1 MDPDSNPITK
11 VKNSQ
16 NGTEQKTKQYGN
28 KRKLNIATWNIR
40 RGLITRENELVQLL
54 HEEEID
60 VMFLT
65 ETDTSKQNAEMYHI
79 TGYTTSTQC
88 CEDENDTVRIIALV
102 RDAQGLDIKVR
113 YDLMSKSFPSI
124 WLETQDKHKAK
135 SLIGGYYRQWSTNG
149 KLTVPEQ
156 VTQIE
161 EFCEQIN
168 SACKETKKIIV
179 TGDANLCAKKW
190 QAEDYDRK
198 SVAQPLLHC
207 LEQNGLK
214 VRDIGITFQADHM
227 QPNGRVAESALDH
240 AYTSLTIEDCIETK
254 RILNSSSDHFPVA
267 ITYSLDMRK
276 LRYNHTVTKR
286 SYKGFTKEKWNEA
299 LEKQDWLDVEEC
311 SESGVDQM
319 VRVFDQNIQ
328 TALDQVAPVRS
339 FKIRSNHRFG
349 LSEEVKELMRKRE
362 KTRAEIRGAST
373 KEKGVLLQQYKTL
386 RNRVT
391 SKIRKE
397 NIEYNN
403 KRVEDAANEKE
414 LWSIANDVLNPR
426 KETEW
431 NVIDKEGKNVKE
443 ESRVAETI
451 NEYFIEKV
459 EQLKKGIDKSLVE
472 DPLVR
477 LKERMKDNKTKL
489 EFNTITQKQL
499 TKHLKKLN
507 KKKSSGLDGLSQENL
522 LLGATN
528 LVAPL
533 TLIVNQS
540 IVEGEFPKEWKEAV
554 VTPIL
559 KKGNPQ
565 LLSNYRPV
573 SCLPAASKVL
583 EIVVCSQLSEYLES
597 NNLLPSNQH
606 GFRPRRSTM
615 TAWQEIQLDWA
626 SKCESNLVTGVLLW
640 DLSAAFDTLDCEGV
654 CAKMEL
660 FGVQERSINW
670 IRSFLSG
677 RSQRVKIGD
686 KVSAPRLVPTG
697 VPQGGVLS
705 PLIFVLFVSDLQDW
719 LIHST
724 APTYADDTTT
734 GTSGYDLVETIAK
747 LEEDANKVLSYMASN
762 GLVANAKKTAFL
774 LLNAAG
780 NKEVEN
786 VRIGTEV
793 VPRDKSA
800 VLLGIRFQDDL
811 QWKSQIFGKGG
822 LISSLNSRLYI
833 IRRLKSHL
841 SSKSVLKLV
850 DGLFTSKIRYGL
862 QLLGQVRTRTDDPE
876 CADLKAIQLIQNKLL
891 RSLNGTLIKDR
902 VSTSSLL
909 EKYGVLSINQ
919 LNAQVKLLEIWKA
932 MNVEGYPLKIKQ
944 QTVQEVGATTR
955 ASRKGR
961 PINIGLSKSVRNTS
975 TSDAVR
981 IWNLAPDTVT
991 ESKTIYQVKSQ
1002 IKSYVKT
1009 LPI

>member
-11 VKNSQ
+11 VNNSQ
-16 NGTEQKTKQYGN
+16 NGMEQKTKQYGN

-240 AYTSLTIEDCIETK
+240 AYTSMTIEDCIETK

-386 RNRVT
+386 RN
-391 SKIRKE
+391 
-397 NIEYNN
+397 
-403 KRVEDAANEKE
+403 
-414 LWSIANDVLNPR
+414 
-426 KETEW
+426 
-431 NVIDKEGKNVKE
+431 
-443 ESRVAETI
+443 
-451 NEYFIEKV
+451 
-459 EQLKKGIDKSLVE
+459 
-472 DPLVR
+472 
-477 LKERMKDNKTKL
+477 
-489 EFNTITQKQL
+489 
-499 TKHLKKLN
+499 
-507 KKKSSGLDGLSQENL
+507 
-522 LLGATN
+522 
-528 LVAPL
+528 
-533 TLIVNQS
+533 
-540 IVEGEFPKEWKEAV
+540 
-554 VTPIL
+554 
-559 KKGNPQ
+559 
-565 LLSNYRPV
+565 
-573 SCLPAASKVL
+573 
-583 EIVVCSQLSEYLES
+583 
-597 NNLLPSNQH
+597 
-606 GFRPRRSTM
+606 
-615 TAWQEIQLDWA
+615 
-626 SKCESNLVTGVLLW
+626 
-640 DLSAAFDTLDCEGV
+640 
-654 CAKMEL
+654 
-660 FGVQERSINW
+660 
-670 IRSFLSG
+670 
-677 RSQRVKIGD
+677 
-686 KVSAPRLVPTG
+686 
-697 VPQGGVLS
+697 
-705 PLIFVLFVSDLQDW
+705 
-719 LIHST
+719 
-724 APTYADDTTT
+724 
-734 GTSGYDLVETIAK
+734 
-747 LEEDANKVLSYMASN
+747 
-762 GLVANAKKTAFL
+762 
-774 LLNAAG
+774 
-780 NKEVEN
+780 
-786 VRIGTEV
+786 
-793 VPRDKSA
+793 
-800 VLLGIRFQDDL
+800 
-811 QWKSQIFGKGG
+811 
-822 LISSLNSRLYI
+822 
-833 IRRLKSHL
+833 
-841 SSKSVLKLV
+841 
-850 DGLFTSKIRYGL
+850 
-862 QLLGQVRTRTDDPE
+862 
-876 CADLKAIQLIQNKLL
+876 
-891 RSLNGTLIKDR
+891 
-902 VSTSSLL
+902 
-909 EKYGVLSINQ
+909 
-919 LNAQVKLLEIWKA
+919 
-932 MNVEGYPLKIKQ
+932 
-944 QTVQEVGATTR
+944 
-955 ASRKGR
+955 
-961 PINIGLSKSVRNTS
+961 
-975 TSDAVR
+975 
-981 IWNLAPDTVT
+981 
-991 ESKTIYQVKSQ
+991 
-1002 IKSYVKT
+1002 
-1009 LPI
+1009 

>member
-11 VKNSQ
+11 VNNSQ

-554 VTPIL
+554 VTPI
-559 KKGNPQ
+559 
-565 LLSNYRPV
+565 
-573 SCLPAASKVL
+573 
-583 EIVVCSQLSEYLES
+583 
-597 NNLLPSNQH
+597 
-606 GFRPRRSTM
+606 
-615 TAWQEIQLDWA
+615 
-626 SKCESNLVTGVLLW
+626 
-640 DLSAAFDTLDCEGV
+640 
-654 CAKMEL
+654 
-660 FGVQERSINW
+660 
-670 IRSFLSG
+670 
-677 RSQRVKIGD
+677 
-686 KVSAPRLVPTG
+686 
-697 VPQGGVLS
+697 
-705 PLIFVLFVSDLQDW
+705 
-719 LIHST
+719 
-724 APTYADDTTT
+724 
-734 GTSGYDLVETIAK
+734 
-747 LEEDANKVLSYMASN
+747 
-762 GLVANAKKTAFL
+762 
-774 LLNAAG
+774 
-780 NKEVEN
+780 
-786 VRIGTEV
+786 
-793 VPRDKSA
+793 
-800 VLLGIRFQDDL
+800 
-811 QWKSQIFGKGG
+811 
-822 LISSLNSRLYI
+822 
-833 IRRLKSHL
+833 
-841 SSKSVLKLV
+841 
-850 DGLFTSKIRYGL
+850 
-862 QLLGQVRTRTDDPE
+862 
-876 CADLKAIQLIQNKLL
+876 
-891 RSLNGTLIKDR
+891 
-902 VSTSSLL
+902 
-909 EKYGVLSINQ
+909 
-919 LNAQVKLLEIWKA
+919 
-932 MNVEGYPLKIKQ
+932 
-944 QTVQEVGATTR
+944 
-955 ASRKGR
+955 
-961 PINIGLSKSVRNTS
+961 
-975 TSDAVR
+975 
-981 IWNLAPDTVT
+981 
-991 ESKTIYQVKSQ
+991 
-1002 IKSYVKT
+1002 
-1009 LPI
+1009 